1 MGTKWNGIPRNK
13 PPRKISLK
21 RLAKFKALNKA
32 VGNGL
37 NRGKAPRKVT
47 PKTRKRNQNWK
58 QVCLERAEYLISKYG
73 FIICEYSGETITTL
87 SSVPDTFEE
96 GWGHHI
102 DSNRNNCIP
111 ENCYIVKY
119 KYHQFIEV
127 NNMKVKQEDFQGN

>member
-1 MGTKWNGIPRNK
+1 VGSKWNGIPRNK

-73 FIICEYSGETITTL
+73 FIFVNIL
-87 SSVPDTFEE
+87 
-96 GWGHHI
+96 
-102 DSNRNNCIP
+102 
-111 ENCYIVKY
+111 VKR
-119 KYHQFIEV
+119 
-127 NNMKVKQEDFQGN
+127 